1 MFLSTVTH
9 LHLSFVSI
17 IFCSTLYLFRLV
29 SLLGSFFLGSFFF
42 LREKKNIHNKT
53 GLIKLVTGVTVGGL
67 VGLLAFRGGNSSK
80 GWRSACAAAGAGIA
94 LGSTYERL
102 VANTTTTNTHPHP
115 GTGR

>member
-1 MFLSTVTH
+1 M
-9 LHLSFVSI
+9 
-17 IFCSTLYLFRLV
+17 
-29 SLLGSFFLGSFFF
+29 
-42 LREKKNIHNKT
+42 
-53 GLIKLVTGVTVGGL
+53 GGL